1 MAARGL
7 ALRAQPQAAAW
18 NEGRSNMAEITAE
31 AVKKLRDRTGIQMM
45 KCKAALQKADGDMEK
60 AIEILR
66 KENVGAVAKLAERE
80 AGEGRIG
87 VYIDPDKQV
96 GALVELRCETAPVAK
111 SDLFIELANE
121 LAKQVALQEV
131 ATPEAVLALPFDSKR
146 TVGERVAEVVSLMHE
161 NMKLA
166 RMVRL
171 KGQLGSY
178 VHHDGSLGVMVQ
190 VEGAKS
196 DPQLLRDVSMHI
208 AAKNPAAALRE
219 HVPQGAIDKEMEIA
233 RAQAAATGKPANIV
247 EKIAEGKMK
256 TWFTENVLVEQPF
269 VKDDSKTVGD
279 LLKSAGLKMV
289 KLVRFRV
296 GDVS

>member
-1 MAARGL
+1 
-7 ALRAQPQAAAW
+7 
-18 NEGRSNMAEITAE
+18 MAEITAE

-87 VYIDPDKQV
+87 VYIDPAKQV

-111 SDLFIELANE
+111 SEMFVQLAND
-121 LAKQVALQEV
+121 LAKQVALQE
-131 ATPEAVLALPFDSKR
+131 ATTPEALLAQPFVDDPKK
-146 TVGERVAEVVSLMHE
+146 TVNERLAEVAGLMRE
-161 NMKLA
+161 NMKPVRLA
-166 RMVRL
+166 RL
-171 KGQLGSY
+171 TGLLGSY
-178 VHHDGSLGVMVQ
+178 LHHDGSVGVMVQ
-190 VEGAKS
+190 VEGAKD

-208 AAKNPAAALRE
+208 TAKNPAAALRE
-219 HVPQGAIDKEMEIA
+219 HVPQETVDKEMEIA
-233 RAQAAATGKPANIV
+233 RAQAAATGKPAAIV

-256 TWFTENVLVEQPF
+256 TWYAENVLAEQPF

-279 LLKSAGLKMV
+279 LLKAAGLKLV
-289 KLVRFRV
+289 KFARLRV
-296 GDVS
+296 GEVS

>member
-1 MAARGL
+1 M
-7 ALRAQPQAAAW
+7 P
-18 NEGRSNMAEITAE
+18 EITAE

-87 VYIDPDKQV
+87 VYIDPVKKV

-111 SDLFIELANE
+111 SEMFVQLAND
-121 LAKQVALQEV
+121 LAKQAALQNATTPQALLAQPYVDDPKKTVNERLAEV
-131 ATPEAVLALPFDSKR
+131 AALMR
-146 TVGERVAEVVSLMHE
+146 E
-161 NMKLA
+161 NMKPVRLA
-166 RMVRL
+166 RL
-171 KGQLGSY
+171 TGLLGNY
-178 VHHDGSLGVMVQ
+178 VHHDGSVGVIVQ
-190 VEGAKS
+190 VEGDKA

-208 AAKNPAAALRE
+208 TAKNPAAALRE
-219 HVPQGAIDKEMEIA
+219 HVPQATIDKEMEIA

-256 TWFTENVLVEQPF
+256 TWYAENVLAEQPF
-269 VKDDSKTVGD
+269 VKDDSKTIGE
-279 LLKSAGLKMV
+279 LLKSAGLKLG
-289 KLVRFRV
+289 KFVRLRV
-296 GDVS
+296 GETG